1 MAKRRGAEY
10 WRRHLEAWRESG
22 LTQVAY
28 CASQGVS
35 LKSFC
40 RWRGKEKEARAAAAT
55 SLTLVPVRIDQ
66 LEAAHVVRLRS
77 PGGWEIELP
86 DRRASWLADLLRRLP

>member
-1 MAKRRGAEY
+1 MAKRRGADY
-10 WRRHLEAWRESG
+10 WRRHLEAWRQSG

-40 RWRGKEKEARAAAAT
+40 RWRGKEKDALAAAKS
-55 SLTLVPVRIDQ
+55 SLTLVPVRVGKP
-66 LEAAHVVRLRS
+66 EAVHVVRLRS

-86 DRRASWLADLLRRLP
+86 DRRASGLADLLRRLP